1 MNKNRTDVSV
11 SSVQRSSEAEKR
23 CGLVYSSGYMDVAF
37 IPNVA
42 PCCSRT
48 VDHLLFMFASSFFQL
63 VGCLVIYIYINIY
76 ILVI

>member
-42 PCCSRT
+42 PFCSRT
-48 VDHLLFMFASSFFQL
+48 DFDHLLFMFASSFFQL
-63 VGCLVIYIYINIY
+63 VGSLVIYLYI
-76 ILVI
+76 